1 MTYIPVVKVY
11 DVDYSFIIKNYLNR
25 ELWDKEWTLFVYKD
39 FVFTLSLYNINT
51 KDKIINF
58 NVKLG
63 CDKDMYIRSVTR
75 TLPYQ
80 LEGMTIDQFKSLI
93 NNCMGNLINDLEE
106 RCITQ
111 LDEEYKRIDS
121 SRDEQQEMLRDIA
134 KDFLDSEGV
143 TNEDI
148 RDAYIDRYVDKNDDI
163 WEKLQDYKN
172 SMQYKVLTEL
182 YLIFAKSTENE
193 NLEKKVLNNQT
204 TDISEL
210 LEEISDFILY
220 TKTDDYYNEVY
231 DKLPSIA

>member
-39 FVFTLSLYNINT
+39 FVFTLHLSNINT

-58 NVKLG
+58 DIKLS

-80 LEGMTIDQFKSLI
+80 LEGMTIDQFKSLM
-93 NNCMGNLINDLEE
+93 NNCMGNLISDLEE
-106 RCITQ
+106 RCITH

-134 KDFLDSEGV
+134 KEFLDSEGV

-148 RDAYIDRYVDKNDDI
+148 RDAYIEHYVDKNDDI
-163 WEKLQDYKN
+163 WEKLQNYKN
-172 SMQYKVLTEL
+172 SMHYKVLTEL
-182 YLIFAKSTENE
+182 YLIFAKSTKNE
-193 NLEKKVLNNQT
+193 HLEKNVLNNQIK
-204 TDISEL
+204 DISDL

-220 TKTDDYYNEVY
+220 TKTEDYYNEVY
-231 DKLPSIA
+231 DKLPSVA

>member
-51 KDKIINF
+51 KDKIVNF

-75 TLPYQ
+75 QIPYQ
-80 LEGMTIDQFKSLI
+80 LEGMTIDQFKSLM

-111 LDEEYKRIDS
+111 LDEEYKRIDD

-134 KDFLDSEGV
+134 KEFLDSEGV

-148 RDAYIDRYVDKNDDI
+148 RDTYIDRYVDKNDDI
-163 WEKLQDYKN
+163 WEKLQNYKN